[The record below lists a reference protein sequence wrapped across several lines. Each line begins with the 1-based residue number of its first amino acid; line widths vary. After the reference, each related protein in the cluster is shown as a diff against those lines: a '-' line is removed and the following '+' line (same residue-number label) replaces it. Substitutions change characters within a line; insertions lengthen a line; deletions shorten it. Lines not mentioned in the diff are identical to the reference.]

1 MQPSAN
7 SQLAFLKENAAPCS
21 SKLTACFPRQNKFN
35 SLKQSKHST
44 PAEGDLEV
52 FLERS
57 VRLIN
62 ANPDFLT
69 WEVIC
74 GLSVPPCRKTGTA
87 KESQYSQI
95 HTDTKPW
102 IFFCKTN
109 RCKWSGEFLCSAY
122 KFRTG
127 SSPTTCYSNR
137 MRGWGNFFY
146 IFKLNASLLSNMSRD
161 FKNQQCPK
169 QSPGTR

>member
-74 GLSVPPCRKTGTA
+74 GLSVPQCRKTGTA

-102 IFFCKTN
+102 IFFFA
-109 RCKWSGEFLCSAY
+109 RPIDASGVGNSCAQLINSELVPLQLLVTA
-122 KFRTG
+122 TG
-127 SSPTTCYSNR
+127 
-137 MRGWGNFFY
+137 
-146 IFKLNASLLSNMSRD
+146 
-161 FKNQQCPK
+161 
-169 QSPGTR
+169 